1 MVKASIL
8 YEQLLQSPKRI
19 VAFRDFERLLVAF
32 GFEHVRSRGSHR
44 SYKHPGAP
52 EVLTVQPRGKD
63 AQPYQIRK
71 FLAMVEVFDLTSE
84 E

>member
-1 MVKASIL
+1 MVKPSIL
-8 YEQLLQSPKRI
+8 YGQLLQSPKRV

-32 GFEHVRSRGSHR
+32 AFEHVRSRGSHR
-44 SYKHPGAP
+44 SYKHPATP

-71 FLAMVEVFDLTSE
+71 FLAMVEEFDLKAKE
-84 E
+84 